1 MNRNNAV
8 AHQFARLLA
17 PLAIL
22 FASVFQ
28 CAAQSQDQAGTA
40 RKETGKDEFMACP
53 STVLEVYIDVEV
65 KDRKGMA
72 VPNLSRKNFRVY
84 EDGVRQEVSAFMQ
97 VGEQSDGKYTLLYY
111 PTNIR
116 FDGLRRKVQ
125 VGTRANEGRKL
136 RVNFQL
142 RPDPNNGLHLNV
154 SVYPQGYSILSPP
167 HNK

>member
-8 AHQFARLLA
+8 DRQFARLLA

-22 FASVFQ
+22 FAVVFQ

-40 RKETGKDEFMACP
+40 QKAPGKDEFMACP

-65 KDRKGMA
+65 KDRKGKA
-72 VPNLSRKNFRVY
+72 VANLSRENFRVY
-84 EDGVRQEVSAFMQ
+84 EDGVRQEISAFMQ
-97 VGEQSDGKYTLLYY
+97 VGAQSDGKYTLLYY

-125 VGTRANEGRKL
+125 VGTRANEGPKL
-136 RVNFQL
+136 RVSFQL
-142 RPDPNNGLHLNV
+142 RPDPNNELRLKVG
-154 SVYPQGYSILSPP
+154 VYPQGYSVY
-167 HNK
+167 

>member
-65 KDRKGMA
+65 KDRRGKA
-72 VPNLSRKNFRVY
+72 VPNLSRKNFRIY
-84 EDGVRQEVSAFMQ
+84 EDGVPQEVSAFMQ
-97 VGEQSDGKYTLLYY
+97 VGAQSDGKYTLLYY

-142 RPDPNNGLHLNV
+142 RPDPDNGLRLKV
-154 SVYPQGYSILSPP
+154 SVYSQGYSVY
-167 HNK
+167 